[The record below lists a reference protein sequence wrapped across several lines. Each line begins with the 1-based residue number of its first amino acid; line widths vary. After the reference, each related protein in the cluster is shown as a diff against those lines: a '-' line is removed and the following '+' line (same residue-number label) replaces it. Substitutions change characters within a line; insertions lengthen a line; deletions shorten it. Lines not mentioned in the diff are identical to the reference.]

1 MKAVID
7 KDTEQILSFAMLG
20 ANANEVVNIV
30 KVVMD
35 NMISY
40 KYLKDMIITHPSIS
54 EGLNEL
60 FDI

>member
-1 MKAVID
+1 
-7 KDTEQILSFAMLG
+7 MLG